1 MCVLSVHVKRKELEK
16 KQEEERHDRVRLNS
30 ARATLLIERQQAR
43 MNRQLRRDLDSANAQ
58 LAETHKQQLVT
69 FEQNCFY

>member
-30 ARATLLIERQQAR
+30 ARTTLLIERQRAR